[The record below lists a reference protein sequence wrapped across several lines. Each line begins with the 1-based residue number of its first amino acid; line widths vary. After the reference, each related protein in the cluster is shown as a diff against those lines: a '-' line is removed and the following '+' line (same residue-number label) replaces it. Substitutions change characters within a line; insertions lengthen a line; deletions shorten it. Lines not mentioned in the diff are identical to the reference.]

1 MGSSKCE
8 SGGFLP
14 TSSGTSTPWDTALTC
29 TTASV
34 WGLAGICS
42 ALILQDDEVMV
53 TEGLPAKGLASGN
66 IGSLICKG
74 DAGKSTPAAGAAPA
88 AGPAP
93 SIRASQAEEKELE
106 EKKGESEESDEDV
119 HFGLLTKPLL

>member
-1 MGSSKCE
+1 LRVRSMPSIKAADVNVEPFS
-8 SGGFLP
+8 P
-14 TSSGTSTPWDTALTC
+14 
-29 TTASV
+29 
-34 WGLAGICS
+34 
-42 ALILQDDEVMV
+42 
-53 TEGLPAKGLASGN
+53 GLPAKGLASGN

-74 DAGKSTPAAGAAPA
+74 DTGKSTPAAGAAPA

-119 HFGLLTKPLL
+119 HFGLLT